1 MLIINGHQVEL
12 EVKLFAKEATR
23 VPDFCVKGETGAFS
37 RYTKKKKRNKRHKS
51 GDQKERIEDETVLS
65 SLLLCHTSHFSLST
79 KSSFCR
85 VLADFHFLSTP
96 ASRVEL
102 TLAL

>member
-37 RYTKKKKRNKRHKS
+37 RYTKTKKTNKRHKS
-51 GDQKERIEDETVLS
+51 GDQKKELKMKRFFHLFCFVTLPTFHFPPNRLPAGSWQISTF
-65 SLLLCHTSHFSLST
+65 SLLRRQGWS
-79 KSSFCR
+79 
-85 VLADFHFLSTP
+85 
-96 ASRVEL
+96 
-102 TLAL
+102 